1 MIIFWSMLAAYATVS
16 VVSALVWGRLAWRS
30 ERITSAMNLHG
41 YDHALDRV
49 QRDKMNLMVGWPIVI
64 PLAALVVGVGR
75 ILAASDPHRQHQRE
89 YAKAVSSYIELSD
102 LERQAGM
109 KLSVDA
115 PERWCPCLHVEDER
129 DPHEAEIQRRVE
141 IELSRQK
148 LELGP
153 DSRMHT
159 NLDEIKVRLVR
170 LGMWQ

>member
-1 MIIFWSMLAAYATVS
+1 MIIFWMLLAAYVVLS
-16 VVSALVWGRLAWRS
+16 VASALVWGKFAWRT

-41 YDHALDRV
+41 YDHALDKV

-64 PLAALVVGVGR
+64 PCAALVACVERV
-75 ILAASDPHRQHQRE
+75 LAASDPHRQHQRE
-89 YAKAVSSYIELSD
+89 YEKSMASYIELSD

-109 KLSVDA
+109 KLSVDV
-115 PERWCPCLHVEDER
+115 PERWCPCLYEEDER

-159 NLDEIKVRLVR
+159 NLDEIKTRLVR
-170 LGMWQ
+170 LGMWR

>member
-1 MIIFWSMLAAYATVS
+1 MIFWMMLAAYAVLS
-16 VVSALVWGRLAWRS
+16 AVSALVWGKFAWRS

-41 YDHALDRV
+41 YDHALDKV

-64 PLAALVVGVGR
+64 PWAALAWIYKHVMR
-75 ILAASDPHRQHQRE
+75 ASNPHRQHQAAFDRSLAAYE
-89 YAKAVSSYIELSD
+89 ELSD

-109 KLSVDA
+109 KLSVDV
-115 PERWCPCLHVEDER
+115 PERWCPCLYEEGER
-129 DPHEAEIQRRVE
+129 DRDEAEIQRRVE

-159 NLDEIKVRLVR
+159 NLDEIKTRLVR
-170 LGMWQ
+170 LGMWR